1 MPGIKKHQEERMIA
15 TNLTRRLALIAATVL
30 ATGTAPAIAQGQG
43 ETLKISDAAGTGN
56 LLARVAIAKGYCEQ
70 AGIKCELVNFASGPM
85 ITQALLAKSIDVG
98 FAGSENVIQSV
109 NRGFK
114 VQIVAGGWV
123 TGPVALVVGS
133 DVATPNAGKH
143 FPAWVA
149 DLKGKKI
156 GVFARGAPVE
166 NMMNIILDKG
176 GLKPADVTY
185 VAVGGPV
192 TAFAALAN
200 KQIDATINIEP
211 ISSMCAVSKKCATAW
226 ALASDKDPAE
236 LYAMNGAAIVSYMRS
251 DFVADKPQVVEAF
264 TNAMSAASK
273 FVQDPANFE
282 EVVAITEKYFKLEI
296 PGGDAIVRDALKR
309 VIPGAKVDVDRGA
322 LQATVDYMQ
331 HAKTLEKPVDVKAL
345 LYSKAL

>member
-1 MPGIKKHQEERMIA
+1 MTAINPSRC
-15 TNLTRRLALIAATVL
+15 LALIATAAL
-30 ATGTAPAIAQGQG
+30 AMGAAPAMAQGKG
-43 ETLKISDAAGTGN
+43 ETLRISDAPGTGN

-70 AGIKCELVNFASGPM
+70 VGIKCELQNLATGPM
-85 ITQALLAKSIDVG
+85 ITQALIAKSIDVG

-109 NRGFK
+109 NHGFK
-114 VQIVAGGWV
+114 IQIVAGGWV
-123 TGPVALVVGS
+123 TGPAAVVVGS
-133 DVATPNAGKH
+133 DVAMPNAGKP

-176 GLKPADVTY
+176 GLKPTDVTY

-192 TAFAALAN
+192 TAFAALSN
-200 KQIDATINIEP
+200 KQIDAAINIAP
-211 ISSMCAVSKKCATAW
+211 ISSMCAVSRKCTTTW
-226 ALASDKDPAE
+226 ALATDKDPAE

-251 DFVADKPQVVEAF
+251 DFVAEKPQVVEAF
-264 TNAMSAASK
+264 TKAMSAAAK
-273 FVQDPANFE
+273 FVEDPANFE
-282 EVVAITEKYFKLEI
+282 EVVAITEKYFKLET

-309 VIPGAKVDVDRGA
+309 VIPGARVEVDRAA

-331 HAKTLEKPVDVKAL
+331 RSKTLDKPVQVESV